1 MKEMSR
7 SKTALIL
14 AFLVITW
21 GVNWPLSKLALT
33 YTPPL
38 LFAGIRTFLG
48 GLILLVFALPKWKQL
63 RLKETWHLYT
73 ISAVLNIIL
82 FYGLQT
88 VGLGYMP
95 AGLFSAIVFIEPV
108 LLGIFSWIWLGESMY
123 GLKIAGLIL
132 GFAGVAV
139 ISSGGFTGSLSVTG
153 ILLALGSALGWGLG
167 TVFVKKTG
175 DRVNAIWMVT
185 LQLLIGGII
194 LMGAGTGMESWSAI
208 QWNTAFISDL
218 LFISIFV
225 IAFGWLA
232 FFTLVGSGEASKV
245 GSYTFLIPLIAIIV
259 SSMLLHE
266 SITLNLIAGL
276 IFILLSIFLVN
287 MPVKTKKRGKHKDAE
302 PVQSMCSDG
311 VK

>member
-1 MKEMSR
+1 MKEISR
-7 SKTALIL
+7 TKSALIL
-14 AFLVITW
+14 AFLVIIW
-21 GVNWPLSKLALT
+21 GINWPLSKLALI

-48 GLILLVFALPKWKQL
+48 GLILLIFALPKWKEL
-63 RLKETWHLYT
+63 RFKENWHLYT
-73 ISAVLNIIL
+73 ISAVLNIIM

-88 VGLGYMP
+88 IGLGYMP

-123 GLKIAGLIL
+123 GLKIAGLAL

-175 DRVNAIWMVT
+175 GRVNSIWMVT
-185 LQLLIGGII
+185 MQLLIGGLI
-194 LMGAGTGMESWSAI
+194 LMGTGTGIERWSEI

-259 SSMLLHE
+259 SSLLLHE
-266 SITLNLIAGL
+266 SITINLVAGL
-276 IFILLSIFLVN
+276 IFILLSICLVN
-287 MPVKTKKRGKHKDAE
+287 MPVKNRKRGKPNDAE
-302 PVQSMCSDG
+302 PVQQIQ
-311 VK
+311 